1 MIKINSMLMCSVNPR
16 KGYCPFILDTA
27 MLEVS
32 AGPFVTDH
40 ENFFKFYF
48 YLMCMGI
55 LILYVCTVYVCTVA
69 KAQRGHRTL

>member
-1 MIKINSMLMCSVNPR
+1 MCSVNPR

-55 LILYVCTVYVCTVA
+55 LPACVSIHRVYTVLTEA
-69 KAQRGHRTL
+69 RRGH